1 MLWYIDRD
9 SNAILITSEK
19 WRKSLIRTC
28 HRKEFKKKDNKIGG
42 EDTSLYMLFLIFFPD
57 QDILGYIF
65 G

>member
-1 MLWYIDRD
+1 MSQERI
-9 SNAILITSEK
+9 
-19 WRKSLIRTC
+19 
-28 HRKEFKKKDNKIGG
+28 KKDNKIGG